1 MVSPFPVINPKLAE
15 MLKIVKASAG
25 SGKTFLL
32 VLEYLKLILTTRAN
46 YRQVLAI
53 TFTNKATAEMKERIL
68 KQLWIF
74 ARGDSS
80 EYLDLLMEQTGKQES
95 FLRQKA
101 KSVLEHILFDFNR
114 FYVSTI
120 DRFTQRILKSFYR
133 EMKINPGLL
142 VETDTDLLLSEAVDR
157 LISNAGEKP
166 ALFKW
171 LTDFVED
178 KMESG
183 KSFSIEKDLFALGNE
198 LFRETLQS
206 AIDDLEQFFREG
218 NNSRT
223 YRDKLYSII
232 RAYEKQLK
240 EQAGELVRLYTAGG
254 YNSDD
259 FANKRNGLGAFLEK
273 MANGDQPQKMK
284 QKLGDWVIT
293 PENWML
299 LKNKRYGEFMPF
311 AREILLPGLKRLNE
325 YISRESIAY
334 STAKAILP
342 EWFTAALMVDLHQEI
357 RTLGKE
363 KGILPL
369 ADSNILLKKVIDGS
383 DTPFVYEKAGNT
395 WRHFMLDEFQ
405 DTSELQWE
413 NLQPLI
419 INSLSDSH
427 FSLVVGDVKQS
438 IYRWRNSNWNILK
451 SKIRKDF
458 SNFPVEDYT
467 LRSNYRS
474 GRQVVAFNNAFFS
487 LFKQKMAGHEKLAE
501 AAEYREN
508 LLEMYD
514 DIIQQYSPGKGPDG
528 FVSVETIATEEG
540 DFEELSAI
548 RLISQVKEMFDQG
561 YKASDM
567 AILVRKNDQGTF
579 LVNHFLTVSG
589 LPENE
594 KYNLRIVSGESLL
607 LKSSSAVA
615 FVIALFRHLTDRSNR
630 LLKATLLHLYP
641 GGNGTGVGGD
651 SENTGKNYN
660 IPPDHTFE
668 AEFERLLRP
677 KMVEIDAKS
686 RISGVDELIVHAG
699 KAFQL
704 YTLPG
709 EGPFLQSLTDR
720 AADLKKSGINDIA
733 GFLRWWDE
741 KGIKAAVQLNDQA
754 DAIRLFSVHKAKGL
768 EFKVV
773 FIPFAD
779 WAVVDYGNSLDRKK
793 VLWCK
798 PALPP
803 FNAAPLV
810 PVRFSGDLQDTLFE
824 AEYYSELSSL
834 LADQLNLL
842 YVAFTRAVSV
852 LRINIPEEPKTNRM
866 GTLIGDTIRELCI
879 QPEYENA
886 WDEDRKRFTSGT
898 LPFAGAQL
906 PEEGK
911 LPSPEWIFNDFSGK
925 LKLRP
930 GSEDFFEQTEK
941 GESRKNRGNV
951 LHSILSSIYRTED
964 VDPACCKALAAG
976 VLLPGE
982 YDATVQKLKEMID
995 HPMAKGWFSAEW
1007 EILTENDLLNRE
1019 LTLRPDRIMLQ
1030 EGCALV
1036 VDYKTGIRQESHV
1049 RQVRRYAE
1057 LLRETGIQ
1065 DVRGYLWY
1073 ISENELL
1080 EV

>member
-1 MVSPFPVINPKLAE
+1 

-32 VLEYLKLILTTRAN
+32 VLEYLKLILTTPAN

-508 LLEMYD
+508 LLEMY
-514 DIIQQYSPGKGPDG
+514 
-528 FVSVETIATEEG
+528 
-540 DFEELSAI
+540 
-548 RLISQVKEMFDQG
+548 
-561 YKASDM
+561 
-567 AILVRKNDQGTF
+567 
-579 LVNHFLTVSG
+579 
-589 LPENE
+589 
-594 KYNLRIVSGESLL
+594 
-607 LKSSSAVA
+607 
-615 FVIALFRHLTDRSNR
+615 
-630 LLKATLLHLYP
+630 
-641 GGNGTGVGGD
+641 
-651 SENTGKNYN
+651 
-660 IPPDHTFE
+660 
-668 AEFERLLRP
+668 
-677 KMVEIDAKS
+677 
-686 RISGVDELIVHAG
+686 
-699 KAFQL
+699 
-704 YTLPG
+704 
-709 EGPFLQSLTDR
+709 
-720 AADLKKSGINDIA
+720 
-733 GFLRWWDE
+733 
-741 KGIKAAVQLNDQA
+741 
-754 DAIRLFSVHKAKGL
+754 
-768 EFKVV
+768 
-773 FIPFAD
+773 
-779 WAVVDYGNSLDRKK
+779 
-793 VLWCK
+793 
-798 PALPP
+798 
-803 FNAAPLV
+803 
-810 PVRFSGDLQDTLFE
+810 
-824 AEYYSELSSL
+824 
-834 LADQLNLL
+834 
-842 YVAFTRAVSV
+842 
-852 LRINIPEEPKTNRM
+852 
-866 GTLIGDTIRELCI
+866 
-879 QPEYENA
+879 
-886 WDEDRKRFTSGT
+886 
-898 LPFAGAQL
+898 
-906 PEEGK
+906 
-911 LPSPEWIFNDFSGK
+911 
-925 LKLRP
+925 
-930 GSEDFFEQTEK
+930 
-941 GESRKNRGNV
+941 
-951 LHSILSSIYRTED
+951 
-964 VDPACCKALAAG
+964 
-976 VLLPGE
+976 
-982 YDATVQKLKEMID
+982 
-995 HPMAKGWFSAEW
+995 
-1007 EILTENDLLNRE
+1007 
-1019 LTLRPDRIMLQ
+1019 
-1030 EGCALV
+1030 
-1036 VDYKTGIRQESHV
+1036 
-1049 RQVRRYAE
+1049 
-1057 LLRETGIQ
+1057 
-1065 DVRGYLWY
+1065 
-1073 ISENELL
+1073 
-1080 EV
+1080 